1 MKSETYS
8 NGFPPGQ
15 LHMTDKTEAK
25 RKEAGSEQL
34 AQESA
39 ASAPVV
45 LGIDPDIVE
54 DKDED
59 VATGRGGGRRKRKG
73 GRKGGRPTPAP
84 IAVQP
89 IARPARMKRRH
100 WGLVASFLFLV
111 LAPLAA
117 FSFYLATYATDQ
129 YVSTTG
135 FTVRT
140 QETSGANDLLG
151 GLAQFTGKSAAS
163 DSDILYEFIQSQEIA
178 DVVDERLDLR
188 AHYTRPW
195 PRDWMFA
202 LWPDATR
209 EDLLWYWQRIVKIS
223 YDSGAGLTEVQVR
236 AFSPEM
242 AQKVAAE
249 IVRVSQERIN
259 ALNAQIRQDAL
270 KYAQADLDSAV
281 ARLKQARE
289 ALTQFRS
296 RTGIVD
302 PAADIQGRLGVMNNL
317 QQQLAA
323 ALIEYDLLEQTTQP
337 NDPRLTKAR
346 QRIDVI
352 RDRIVTERQTF
363 SSDSTETGGLS
374 EDYPSLISEFESL
387 SVDLKYAEEAYRA
400 ALTALQTARDEA
412 SRQSR
417 YLATYIRPTLPGD
430 SEFPQRW
437 LLIGV
442 AALLLVLVWSIL
454 ALVYYSL
461 RDRS

>member
-1 MKSETYS
+1 
-8 NGFPPGQ
+8 
-15 LHMTDKTEAK
+15 MTDKTGAAEKAAADRQKPDEEAK
-25 RKEAGSEQL
+25 PAAAGEPVSGMP
-34 AQESA
+34 AAAAVESA
-39 ASAPVV
+39 ADNWGPS
-45 LGIDPDIVE
+45 
-54 DKDED
+54 
-59 VATGRGGGRRKRKG
+59 GRSKRKKKG
-73 GRKGGRPTPAP
+73 GRKGTKAAP
-84 IAVQP
+84 VAIAVQP

-100 WGLVASFLFLV
+100 WGILASFVFMVLV
-111 LAPLAA
+111 PLAA
-117 FSFYLATYATDQ
+117 FSFYLAVYATDQ

-135 FTVRT
+135 FTVRS
-140 QETSGANDLLG
+140 QESSGANDLLG
-151 GLAQFTGKSAAS
+151 GLAQFTGGSVAS

-178 DVVDERLDLR
+178 DVVDDRLDLR
-188 AHYTRPW
+188 AHYSQPW
-195 PRDWMFA
+195 PEDWMFA

-223 YDSGAGLTEVQVR
+223 FDSGAGLIEVQVR

-242 AQKVAAE
+242 AQKVATE

-259 ALNAQIRQDAL
+259 ALNARIREDAL
-270 KYAQADLDSAV
+270 RYAQTDLDDAV
-281 ARLKQARE
+281 VRLKSARE

-317 QQQLAA
+317 QQQLAT
-323 ALIEYDLLEQTTQP
+323 ALIEYDLLEQTSRP

-352 RDRIVTERQTF
+352 RDRIAIERQTF

-387 SVDLKYAEEAYRA
+387 NVDLQYAEEAYRA
-400 ALTALQTARDEA
+400 ALTALQTARDDA
-412 SRQSR
+412 ARQSR

-430 SEFPQRW
+430 SEFPLRW
-437 LLIGV
+437 LLAGL
-442 AALLLVLVWSIL
+442 AALFLVLVWSIL
-454 ALVYYSL
+454 ALVYYSI

>member
-1 MKSETYS
+1 
-8 NGFPPGQ
+8 
-15 LHMTDKTEAK
+15 MTDKTEAK
-25 RKEAGSEQL
+25 RKAAVSKQQP
-34 AQESA
+34 QETA
-39 ASAPVV
+39 TPAPVV
-45 LGIDPDIVE
+45 LGAGPEIVE
-54 DKDED
+54 GEGEGGA
-59 VATGRGGGRRKRKG
+59 VGRGGGKRKG
-73 GRKGGRPTPAP
+73 QGRRKGGRPAAAP

-100 WGLVASFLFLV
+100 WGLLAGFLLLV
-111 LAPLAA
+111 LVPLVA
-117 FSFYLATYATDQ
+117 FSFYLAVYARDE

-151 GLAQFTGKSAAS
+151 GLAQFTGRSAAS

-188 AHYTRPW
+188 AHYTQPW
-195 PRDWMFA
+195 PQDWMFA

-223 YDSGAGLTEVQVR
+223 YDSGAGLIEVQVR
-236 AFSPEM
+236 AFTPEM
-242 AQKVAAE
+242 AQKIAAE

-259 ALNAQIRQDAL
+259 TLNARIREDAV
-270 KYAQADLDSAV
+270 KYAQTDLDGAVKKLKSA
-281 ARLKQARE
+281 RK
-289 ALTQFRS
+289 ALMQFRS

-317 QQQLAA
+317 QQQLAT
-323 ALIEYDLLEQTTQP
+323 ALIEYDLLEQTSRP
-337 NDPRLTKAR
+337 SDPRLTKAR

-352 RDRIVTERQTF
+352 RDRIATERRTF

-387 SVDLKYAEEAYRA
+387 NVDLQYAEEAYRA
-400 ALTALQTARDEA
+400 ALTALQAARDEA

-437 LLIGV
+437 LLVGI
-442 AALLLVLVWSIL
+442 AALFLVLVWSIL
-454 ALVYYSL
+454 ALVYYSI